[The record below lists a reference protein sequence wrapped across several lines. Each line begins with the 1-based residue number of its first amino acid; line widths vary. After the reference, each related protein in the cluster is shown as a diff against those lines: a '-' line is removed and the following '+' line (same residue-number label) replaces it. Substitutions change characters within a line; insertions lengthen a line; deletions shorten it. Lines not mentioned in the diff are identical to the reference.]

1 MLKYRLITLS
11 LSVAIL
17 PFQLHAN
24 DSDEQ
29 AYQELMALLNAQT
42 ELVTRTK
49 VNADYVPGSISVLR
63 GTELMR
69 YGVRTVKDA
78 LSMTASI
85 EVQPNHLGQSV
96 LVMRGLGTP
105 YSGGTVKLMLDD
117 VNMVNSSAGYSEGIL
132 HMPIEQVER
141 IEVIRGAASVLH
153 GDFAYSG
160 VVNVISKKDRHFSVG
175 VGSRSY
181 THTSASQ
188 QFESESKQS
197 RLSLSFSQWQQEKS
211 GRKAEGDVL
220 TEADPLLL
228 PLGPI
233 SSGEL
238 AAYSQ
243 APGLVNDRKA
253 YRNLLLN
260 FSHKDTEFYWQAQ
273 EYKTGDYFGVIEFL
287 PKETQD
293 YNQRYRD
300 MLLGVRQA
308 SDLNRDWNYEW
319 HLGAQQKNYQ
329 LKTLY
334 TSEDIDFMKPDPEVG
349 FLAHESPIENYLT
362 ERVLNLSGH
371 LIYDASSQ
379 HRVLLGADIERME
392 VVKLRSETILGDGTD
407 KNKDIEPASEGD
419 LRHVFAVYLQDE
431 WYPTQ
436 RFTLTTGLR
445 AQKAFINYQDRTSE
459 GGNDIPQPKPFE
471 KLEELSLTPKIAA
484 VWRMTDQHIL
494 KAQYSRS
501 LITPPIYQVTNV
513 GEAPNP
519 KPYSSETDH
528 YELGYIFQGLKQTH
542 RITGF
547 YSEYN
552 NMPKGTVYYGYFDGR
567 YDAELFENVR
577 SKGFEWDAEFSLLS
591 NLNGFANASW
601 LETKDADNDVR
612 LVGSTDRMAALGLNY
627 EFNPQ
632 WQLAVWSK
640 YIGERYREPYDER
653 DNLEP
658 YSVTNLTASY
668 ASEAFKGLVL
678 RLGVENLAD
687 TDQRYASPI
696 NGTLSNLA
704 GEYIAAYQADYPGT
718 GRQFWAKMQYEF

>member
-197 RLSLSFSQWQQEKS
+197 RLSLSFSQWQRERS
-211 GRKAEGDVL
+211 GRKVEGDVL
-220 TEADPLLL
+220 TEADPLLA
-228 PLGPI
+228 PLGI
-233 SSGEL
+233 FTAGEL

-300 MLLGVRQA
+300 MLLGVRQ
-308 SDLNRDWNYEW
+308 SSRINENWNYEW
-319 HLGAQQKNYQ
+319 HLGAQQRNYQ

-334 TSEDIDFMKPDPEVG
+334 TSEDIDFMQDPLLPQSRFAYENPV
-349 FLAHESPIENYLT
+349 ESYLT
-362 ERVLNLSGH
+362 ERVMNVSGH
-371 LIYDASSQ
+371 LVYDSLSS
-379 HRVLLGADIERME
+379 HRVLVGADIEQVE
-392 VVKLRSETILGDGTD
+392 IIKLTSESTLGNGDNIQKGL
-407 KNKDIEPASEGD
+407 EHGSEGD
-419 LRHVFAVYLQDE
+419 LRHVLAVYLQDE
-431 WYPTQ
+431 WRPHD

-445 AQKAFINYQDRTSE
+445 AQKAYIDYQDRTDE
-459 GGNDIPQPKPFE
+459 DDIGQDKPFE
-471 KLEELSLTPKIAA
+471 KLEELNITPKIAA
-484 VWRMTDQHIL
+484 VWRLNDQHIL

-501 LITPPIYQVTNV
+501 LITPPIGQVTNV
-513 GEAPNP
+513 GQEPDP
-519 KPYSSETDH
+519 KPYTSETDH
-528 YELGYIFQGLKQTH
+528 YELGYVFQGLKQTH

-547 YSEYN
+547 YSDYN
-552 NMPKGTVYYGYFDGR
+552 NMPKGTVYYGYFDGD
-567 YDAELFENVR
+567 YGAEPFQNVH
-577 SKGFEWDAEFSLLS
+577 SKGVEWDTEFSLTRGLT
-591 NLNGFANASW
+591 GFANASW
-601 LETKDADNDVR
+601 LETKDADNDVY

-632 WQLAVWSK
+632 WRLAVWSK
-640 YIGERYREPYDER
+640 YIGERFREPYDSRE
-653 DNLEP
+653 NLKP

-668 ASEAFKGLVL
+668 ASDVFKGLIF
-678 RLGVENLAD
+678 RLGVENLTD
-687 TDQRYASPI
+687 TDQRYASPV
-696 NGTLSNLA
+696 NGTLSDLA
-704 GEYIAAYQADYPGT
+704 DEYIAAYQADYAGT
-718 GRQFWAKMQYEF
+718 GRQLWAKMQYEF

>member
-24 DSDEQ
+24 DSDQQ

-175 VGSRSY
+175 LGSRAY
-181 THTSASQ
+181 NHVSASER
-188 QFESESKQS
+188 FESESKQS
-197 RLSLSFSQWQQEKS
+197 QLSLSFSQWEQDKS
-211 GRKAEGDVL
+211 GRRAEGDVL
-220 TEADPLLL
+220 TQADPILAD
-228 PLGPI
+228 LGYI
-233 SSGEL
+233 NTGEL

-260 FSHKDTEFYWQAQ
+260 WSHNDTEFYWQAQ
-273 EYKTGDYFGVIEFL
+273 EYQTGDYFGVIEFL

-300 MLLGVRQA
+300 MLLGVRQT
-308 SDLNRDWNYEW
+308 SELNNDWNYEW
-319 HLGAQQKNYQ
+319 HLGAQQRNYQ

-334 TSEDIDFMKPDPEVG
+334 TSEEIDIAAIKAAYSE
-349 FLAHESPIENYLT
+349 LAYESPVESYVT
-362 ERVLNLSGH
+362 ERVMNLSGH
-371 LIYDASSQ
+371 LVYDSFSS
-379 HRVLLGADIERME
+379 HRVLLGADIERVE
-392 VVKLRSETILGDGTD
+392 LIKLTSDAVLGSGDEIQ
-407 KNKDIEPASEGD
+407 KDLEHGSEGD
-419 LRHVFAVYLQDE
+419 LRHVLAVYLQDE
-431 WYPTQ
+431 WRPNEA
-436 RFTLTTGLR
+436 FTLTTGLR
-445 AQKAFINYQDRTSE
+445 AQKSFIDYRDRTDE
-459 GGNDIPQPKPFE
+459 GDIPQTKPFE
-471 KLEELSLTPKIAA
+471 RLEELSITPKIAA
-484 VWRMTDQHIL
+484 VWRLNDQHIL

-501 LITPPIYQVTNV
+501 LITPPIAQVTNV
-513 GEAPNP
+513 GEAPEP
-519 KPYSSETDH
+519 KPYTSETDH

-542 RITGF
+542 RLSGF
-547 YSEYN
+547 YSDYN
-552 NMPKGTVYYGYFDGR
+552 NMPQGTVYYYYFDGR
-567 YDAELFENVR
+567 YAEPFQSVN
-577 SKGFEWDAEFSLLS
+577 SKGIEWDVEFSLTGDLT
-591 NLNGFANASW
+591 GFANASW

-627 EFNPQ
+627 QFNPQ
-632 WQLAVWSK
+632 WRLAVWSK
-640 YIGERYREPYDER
+640 YIGERFREPYDTRE
-653 DNLEP
+653 NLKP
-658 YSVTNLTASY
+658 YSLTNLTASY
-668 ASEAFKGLVL
+668 ASDAFKGLVF

-696 NGTLSNLA
+696 NGTLSELPDPD
-704 GEYIAAYQADYPGT
+704 EYIAAYQADYPGT

>member
-78 LSMTASI
+78 LSMTTSI

-105 YSGGTVKLMLDD
+105 YSGGTVKLMLDN

-175 VGSRSY
+175 VGSRAY
-181 THTSASQ
+181 NHVSASE
-188 QFESESKQS
+188 QFESGSKQS
-197 RLSLSFSQWQQEKS
+197 QLSLSFSQWQQDKS
-211 GRKAEGDVL
+211 GRRVEGDVL
-220 TEADPLLL
+220 TEADPLIAGGALD
-228 PLGPI
+228 
-233 SSGEL
+233 L
-238 AAYSQ
+238 ASYSQ

-253 YRNLLLN
+253 FRNLLVNL
-260 FSHKDTEFYWQAQ
+260 SHNDTEFYWQTQ
-273 EYKTGDYFGVIEFL
+273 EYQTGDYFGFIEFL

-300 MLLGVRQA
+300 MLLGVRQS
-308 SDLNRDWNYEW
+308 SDLTPGWNYEW

-334 TSEDIDFMKPDPEVG
+334 TSEDISFMQPDPDVG
-349 FLAHESPIENYLT
+349 FLAHQSPIESYLT

-371 LIYDASSQ
+371 LVYDANSQ
-379 HRVLLGADIERME
+379 HRALLGADVERVE
-392 VVKLRSETILGDGTD
+392 IIKLTSDSILGNENPDD
-407 KNKDIEPASEGD
+407 DIQKDLEQGSEGD
-419 LRHVFAVYLQDE
+419 LRLVFAVYVQDE
-431 WYPTQ
+431 WRPNDQ
-436 RFTLTTGLR
+436 FTLTTGVR
-445 AQKAFINYQDRTSE
+445 AQKAFIGYQDRTE
-459 GGNDIPQPKPFE
+459 ADPQTNPFE
-471 KLEELSLTPKIAA
+471 KLEELNITPKIAG
-484 VWRMTDQHIL
+484 VWRLTDQHII
-494 KAQYSRS
+494 KAQFSRS
-501 LITPPIYQVTNV
+501 LITPPIGQVTDV
-513 GEAPNP
+513 GGAPNP
-519 KPYSSETDH
+519 KPYVSETDH

-542 RITGF
+542 RFTGF
-547 YSEYN
+547 YSDYN
-552 NMPKGTVYYGYFDGR
+552 NMPRGSVYFGYFDGD
-567 YDAELFENVR
+567 YSAEPFKNVI
-577 SKGFEWDAEFSLLS
+577 SKGVEWDTEF
-591 NLNGFANASW
+591 NLAQDLIGFANASW
-601 LETKDADNDVR
+601 LDTKDVDNDVR

-627 EFNPQ
+627 ELNSQ
-632 WQLAVWSK
+632 WRMTVWSK
-640 YIGERYREPYDER
+640 YIGERFREPYDGRE
-653 DNLEP
+653 NLKP

-668 ASEAFKGLVL
+668 ASETFKGLIF

-696 NGTLSNLA
+696 NGTLSDLA
-704 GEYIAAYQADYPGT
+704 GADKYLAAYQADYPGT